1 MLLDRKVF
9 FVKEQVAFMKLTG
22 TYEIYDAE
30 TNVQVGVAKEEP
42 AFMIKYLRLL
52 VSKLMLPNRI
62 NVYDTDNGH
71 LVFYIQKPVSFLR
84 SKVFVHD
91 SNGDPIGYFKGKILT
106 IGGGF
111 TVYDSNDREV
121 ARIIGDWK
129 GWNFKFIT
137 SNEKELGTITKKWAG
152 IGKEFFTSADNY
164 VISLNNTTEI
174 GLEHHKLLL
183 AAGLAV
189 DTVYKEH
196 K

>member
-9 FVKEQVAFMKLTG
+9 FVKEQVQLMKLTG

-30 TNVQVGVAKEEP
+30 TNVKVGIAKEEP
-42 AFMIKYLRLL
+42 ATMVKFLRLL

-62 NVYDTDNGH
+62 NVYDTDDQS
-71 LVFYIQKPVSFLR
+71 LVFYIQKPISFLR
-84 SKVFVHD
+84 SKVFVYD
-91 SNGDPIGYFKGKILT
+91 GNGDQIGYFKGKILT

-129 GWNFKFIT
+129 GWNFKFI
-137 SNEKELGTITKKWAG
+137 SWNKQEIGTITKKWAG

-164 VISLNNTTEI
+164 VIYLNDAAEI

-196 K
+196 